1 MSKVGIYGGTFD
13 PIHIGHLITTQSVL
27 EQRGLDKIIF
37 IPCFISPHK
46 QTIISSSEIHRLNML
61 KLALAENPKFD
72 FSTYEVDKKG
82 ISYTIDTIK
91 EFKKDYDE
99 IDLIIGYDNLLVFE
113 AWKEPDEIIKLVNL
127 IVLKRIFN
135 RVNSWNRFF
144 ENAIFLD
151 TPIVEISSS
160 EIRERVKN
168 NLSIDYLVPYKVNE
182 YIRQNKLYNLNEF

>member
-27 EQRGLDKIIF
+27 EQRQLDKIIF

-72 FSTYEVDKKG
+72 FSTYEIDRKG
-82 ISYTIDTIK
+82 ISYSIDTIK
-91 EFKKDYDE
+91 EIKKYYDE

-113 AWKEPDEIIKLVNL
+113 TWKEPDEIIKLVNL
-127 IVLKRIFN
+127 VVLKRIFN
-135 RVNSWNRFF
+135 KSNSWNRFF
-144 ENAIFLD
+144 ENAIFLE
-151 TPIVEISSS
+151 TPTIEISSS
-160 EIRERVKN
+160 QIRERVKK
-168 NLSIDYLVPYKVNE
+168 NLSIDYLVPSQVNE
-182 YIRQNKLYNLNEF
+182 YIKQYKLYAEN

>member
-27 EQRGLDKIIF
+27 EQRQLDKIIF

-72 FSTYEVDKKG
+72 FSTYEIDRKG
-82 ISYTIDTIK
+82 ISYSIDTIK
-91 EFKKDYDE
+91 EIKKYYDE

-113 AWKEPDEIIKLVNL
+113 TWKEPDEIIKLVNL
-127 IVLKRIFN
+127 VVLKRIFN
-135 RVNSWNRFF
+135 KSNSWNRFF
-144 ENAIFLD
+144 ENAIFLE
-151 TPIVEISSS
+151 TPTIEISSS
-160 EIRERVKN
+160 QIRERVKK
-168 NLSIDYLVPYKVNE
+168 NLSIDYLVPSQVNE
-182 YIRQNKLYNLNEF
+182 YIKQNKLYAEN